1 MNRVDLSSQ
10 AANSPK
16 KLFITTG
23 STEVQQ
29 KIIFTISLNLIHL
42 LKPLYTILI
51 YLKTCNWTVCNQIS
65 LYVDSTFHGT
75 GVCLLWVNHYPES
88 TDKKKKAC
96 KPLHILWISPSV
108 SSMFDDHAIWQ
119 YWIAGGVTHK
129 LKNIFAQ
136 VKSAHNKF
144 ITGKSCQLFFNLVYG
159 CTFQTNF
166 QQTCWWFLLLLLLL
180 LFCFCT
186 WGFVTKYAIR

>member
-75 GVCLLWVNHYPES
+75 GVCLSSES
-88 TDKKKKAC
+88 IIIWKVQTRKKKPVNLC
-96 KPLHILWISPSV
+96 TSCEFPQVCLPCLMIMQSDNIELRGV
-108 SSMFDDHAIWQ
+108 
-119 YWIAGGVTHK
+119 GVTHK

-136 VKSAHNKF
+136 VLH
-144 ITGKSCQLFFNLVYG
+144 TTNLSLVNLASY
-159 CTFQTNF
+159 
-166 QQTCWWFLLLLLLL
+166 FL
-180 LFCFCT
+180 
-186 WGFVTKYAIR
+186 I